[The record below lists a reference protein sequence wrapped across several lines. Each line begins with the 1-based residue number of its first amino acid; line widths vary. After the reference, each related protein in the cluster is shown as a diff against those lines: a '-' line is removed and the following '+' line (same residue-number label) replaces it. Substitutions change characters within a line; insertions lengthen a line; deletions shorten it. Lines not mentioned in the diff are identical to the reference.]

1 MTHTEFADFE
11 AIVYDL
17 DGTLVD
23 LRVDW
28 NETAN
33 DAVAV
38 LRDHGIDARSMD
50 LWRML
55 DVADEEGLRD
65 EIETVL
71 ARHERSGARESDR
84 LPLADFLPDDDVP
97 SGVCSLNCEASCLV
111 ALDVHGLDDHVD
123 AVVGRDTVA
132 TRKPDPEPLLATLT
146 RMDVSPE
153 SAVFVGDSHRDEV
166 TADRAGVAFRYVDGG
181 PSGQ

>member
-1 MTHTEFADFE
+1 MTRSQFADFE

-38 LRDHGIDARSMD
+38 LRDHGIDASSMD
-50 LWRML
+50 LWQML
-55 DVADEEGLRD
+55 DVADEEGVRD
-65 EIETVL
+65 EIEAVL
-71 ARHERSGARESDR
+71 ARHERAGARDSAR
-84 LPLADFLPDDDVP
+84 LPLADYLPDDDVP

-111 ALDVHGLDDHVD
+111 ALDVHDLDDHVD
-123 AVVGRDTVA
+123 AVVGRDSVP
-132 TRKPDPEPLLATLT
+132 TRKPDPEPLLTTLT
-146 RMDVSPE
+146 RMDVAPE
-153 SAVFVGDSHRDEV
+153 SAVFVGDSHRDKV
-166 TADRAGVAFRYVDGG
+166 TADRAGIAFRYVE
-181 PSGQ
+181 